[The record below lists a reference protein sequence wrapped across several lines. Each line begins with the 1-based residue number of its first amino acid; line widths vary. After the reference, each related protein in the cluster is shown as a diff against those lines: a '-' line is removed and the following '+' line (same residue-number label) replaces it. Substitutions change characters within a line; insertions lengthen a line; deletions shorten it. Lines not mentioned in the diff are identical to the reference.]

1 MVLLVNIHHFEPNHV
16 LIHVNKLKF
25 YYPFASNSKGM
36 GFEFKEGKKEGL
48 LSSNESLNKSS
59 EKEKNNFF
67 VKPNGEDERN

>member
-1 MVLLVNIHHFEPNHV
+1 
-16 LIHVNKLKF
+16 
-25 YYPFASNSKGM
+25 M

-59 EKEKNNFF
+59 NEKEKNNIF